1 MSKFTNKVVW
11 ITGASSGIGEALA
24 YHFAQ
29 QNARLVLSARRQTEL
44 ERVKEQCSGAADV
57 LVLPLDLAQSDT
69 FDAKVAEVVQKFGQ
83 IDYLINN
90 GGISQRSLIKDTLAD
105 VDRKIM
111 EVNYFGNILLTKAVL
126 PQMISQKQ
134 GHVTIVSSVAGKLAA
149 PLRSTYSASK
159 SAVISFFETVRAE
172 YYDNNINVLVV
183 CPGYIQTNV
192 SVNALTGD
200 GSAQN
205 TMDSTTGSGIMP
217 ERCAA
222 LIAKAIRKGRQQVII
237 SGARERLGIIVKKFL
252 PKVFATI
259 ARKAKVA

>member
-1 MSKFTNKVVW
+1 MSKFTNKVIW

-24 YHFAQ
+24 YHFAA

-44 ERVKEQCSGAADV
+44 ERVKKQCGAAADV
-57 LVLPLDLAQSDT
+57 LVLPLDLAQSNT
-69 FDAKVAEVVQKFGQ
+69 FADKVAEVVQKFGQ

-90 GGISQRSLIKDTLAD
+90 GGISQRSLIKETLAE
-105 VDRKIM
+105 VDRQIM

-126 PQMISQKQ
+126 PHMVAQKQ
-134 GHVTIVSSVAGKLAA
+134 GHVTIISSVAGKLAA

-159 SAVISFFETVRAE
+159 AAVISFFETVRAE
-172 YYDNNINVLVV
+172 YHHNVEVLVV

-205 TMDSTTGSGIMP
+205 TMDSTTGSGILP

-222 LIAKAIRKGRQQVII
+222 LIASAIRKRKQQVII
-237 SGARERLGIIVKKFL
+237 SGAREKLGIIVKKFFPRL
-252 PKVFATI
+252 FAHMV
-259 ARKAKVA
+259 RKAKVA

>member
-1 MSKFTNKVVW
+1 MSKFTNKVIW

-24 YHFAQ
+24 YHFAA

-44 ERVKEQCSGAADV
+44 ERVKKQCSAAADV
-57 LVLPLDLAQSDT
+57 LVLPLDLAQSNT
-69 FDAKVAEVVQKFGQ
+69 FVDKVAEVVQKFGQ

-105 VDRKIM
+105 VDRQIM

-126 PQMISQKQ
+126 SQLVSQKQ
-134 GHVTIVSSVAGKLAA
+134 GHVTIISSVAGKLAA

-159 SAVISFFETVRAE
+159 AAVISFFETVRAE
-172 YYDNNINVLVV
+172 YHHHNVEVLVV

-205 TMDSTTGSGIMP
+205 TMDSTTGNGILP

-222 LIAKAIRKGRQQVII
+222 LIARAIRKRKQQVII
-237 SGARERLGIIVKKFL
+237 SGAREKLGIIVKKFFPRL
-252 PKVFATI
+252 FANMV
-259 ARKAKVA
+259 RKAKVA

>member
-1 MSKFTNKVVW
+1 MLHFKDKVVW

-29 QNARLVLSARRQTEL
+29 QQARLVLSARRQNEL
-44 ERVKEQCSGAADV
+44 ERVKAKCSSAADV
-57 LVLPLDLAQSDT
+57 LVLPLDLSQSDT
-69 FDAKVAEVVQKFGQ
+69 FNEKVATVVQKFGQ

-126 PQMISQKQ
+126 PQMVTQKQ
-134 GHVTIVSSVAGKLAA
+134 GHISIISSVAGKLPA

-159 SAVISFFETVRAE
+159 SAVISFFETVRSE
-172 YYDNNINVLVV
+172 YFDNGVKVLVV

-205 TMDSTTGSGIMP
+205 TMDTTTGNGITAD
-217 ERCAA
+217 RCAA
-222 LIAKAIRKGRQQVII
+222 LIAKAMRKGKLQVVI
-237 SGARERLGIIVKKFL
+237 SGAREKFAIIVKKGF
-252 PKVFATI
+252 PRVFAKI
-259 ARKAKVA
+259 IRKVKTA